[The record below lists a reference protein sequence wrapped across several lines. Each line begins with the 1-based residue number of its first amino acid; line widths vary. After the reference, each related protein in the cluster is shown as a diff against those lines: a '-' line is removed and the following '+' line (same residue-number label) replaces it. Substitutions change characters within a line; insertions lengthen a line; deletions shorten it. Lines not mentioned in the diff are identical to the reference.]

1 MDEKKVP
8 EAGLELNTNS
18 LPAGETTGAQAPA
31 EQEAA
36 VENTAAVAADA
47 DVDNAAAETAAA
59 PAAEKEED
67 TTPAPADATPD
78 NEAADSAQETVKSQ
92 PMPAT
97 KEEII
102 SRLKEI
108 VANGENISRTEVEQ
122 LKQTYY
128 KLHNAAVSAARDA
141 FIQAGGQAEDF
152 LPPADPD
159 EETFKAEMGRIRE
172 IRTQAIHELEEQ
184 KQANLERKQAIIEQI
199 KQTAATPDEA
209 DKNYDAF
216 KQLQNEWKE
225 IKLVPAE
232 HATELWKNYQHYV
245 DQFYDQLHLNHE
257 FRDYDFKKNLEIKT
271 HLCEAA
277 ERLTEVADPVSAF
290 HQLQKLHQEFRETG
304 PVAKD
309 LREAIWNRFK
319 EASTTINK
327 RHQAHFEALKAR
339 ENENLEQKT
348 ALCEQAEAID
358 TTTFK
363 TFADWDK
370 ATQQML
376 ELQAQ
381 WKTIGFTPKKDNARI
396 FERFRSACDKF
407 FTLKTA
413 HFKAQRETFQANQQ
427 RKNQLCEQAEALSES
442 TDWVSTTNKLIALQK
457 EWKTVGPV
465 AHKVSEALWKRFN
478 TACNKFFD
486 RKNEATSSQRQ
497 EEAANLERKEDILAR
512 LEQLAEAPE
521 ADDARATF
529 QSLQAEWN
537 SVGHVPFRKKE
548 KMYKRYR
555 EVCNRL
561 YEQLHIS
568 ARRRGVEDY
577 KRNVT
582 AKGGSDLSREL
593 NRLRAAYDAKRQ
605 EIQNYETNLTFFN
618 SKSQTGN
625 SIVEEITRKVERL
638 KEDLAA
644 LNEKIKAAT
653 AQLRSEEE

>member
-8 EAGLELNTNS
+8 EAGLELNTDN
-18 LPAGETTGAQAPA
+18 LPAGETTEAQVTA
-31 EQEAA
+31 EQQTAAGNTGDETADAGTLQEAA
-36 VENTAAVAADA
+36 ATVATATDGNTGTADTGT
-47 DVDNAAAETAAA
+47 D
-59 PAAEKEED
+59 
-67 TTPAPADATPD
+67 ADATEDSGTD
-78 NEAADSAQETVKSQ
+78 NGQEVAKSQ
-92 PMPAT
+92 PIPST
-97 KEEII
+97 QEEII

-108 VANGENISRTEVEQ
+108 VSNGENVSRTEVEQ
-122 LKQTYY
+122 LKQAYY

-141 FIQAGGQAEDF
+141 FIQAGGQPDDF
-152 LPPADPD
+152 LPPADPN
-159 EETFKAEMGRIRE
+159 EEIFKAEMGRIRE
-172 IRTQAIHELEEQ
+172 IRTQAIQELEEQ
-184 KQANLERKQAIIEQI
+184 KQANLKRKLDIIEQI
-199 KQTAATPDEA
+199 KQMSATPDEA
-209 DKNYDAF
+209 DKNYEAV
-216 KQLQNEWKE
+216 KQLQSEWKD

-271 HLCEAA
+271 RLCEAA
-277 ERLTEVADPVSAF
+277 ERLADVTDPVSAF
-290 HQLQKLHQEFRETG
+290 HQLQKLHQEFREAG

-309 LREAIWNRFK
+309 LREGIWTRFK
-319 EASTTINK
+319 EASTVINK

-339 ENENLEQKT
+339 EGENLEQKT

-358 TTTFK
+358 TESLK

-370 ATQQML
+370 ATRQML
-376 ELQAQ
+376 DLQAQ

-396 FERFRSACDKF
+396 FERFRTACDKF
-407 FTLKTA
+407 FTQKTA

-442 TDWVSTTNKLIALQK
+442 TDWNSTTNKLIALQK

-478 TACNKFFD
+478 TACNRFFE

-497 EEAANLERKEDILAR
+497 EEAENLKRKEDIIAR
-512 LEQLAEAPE
+512 LEQLAEAPG
-521 ADDARATF
+521 ADDARATL

-537 SVGHVPFRKKE
+537 STGHVPFRKKE
-548 KMYKRYR
+548 KMYKRYHD
-555 EVCNRL
+555 VCNRL
-561 YEQLHIS
+561 YEQLHIN

-577 KRNVT
+577 KRSV
-582 AKGGSDLSREL
+582 AGKGGNDLSREIA
-593 NRLRAAYDAKRQ
+593 RLRAAYDAKRQ

-625 SIVEEITRKVERL
+625 TIVEEITRKVENL
-638 KEDLAA
+638 KQDLAA

-653 AQLRSEEE
+653 EQLRAAED